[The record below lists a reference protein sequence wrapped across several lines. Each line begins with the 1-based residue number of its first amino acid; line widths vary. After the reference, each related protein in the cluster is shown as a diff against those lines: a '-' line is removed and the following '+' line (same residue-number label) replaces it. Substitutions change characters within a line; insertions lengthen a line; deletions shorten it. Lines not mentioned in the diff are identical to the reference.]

1 MKLLTI
7 VLFTLALCSTQA
19 KFNLRTYAQ
28 QKLKADGT
36 AGNHIIHSNT
46 DIDDIVEEA
55 VNQCFD
61 GQLGKN
67 NAVISNTRSVSGFDT
82 AAAIDGI
89 NLCLQ
94 NKNLRLGHKIDA
106 NLTSSMDDV
115 KTAAVKLNRANDE
128 YNLLI
133 EKVAPGLSKSM
144 GTIESAVE
152 SAENE
157 LKTAYKES
165 DGESS
170 QQAAQSLEDFLSNKQ
185 AEYDHVLTALKA
197 KFKEFNTAT
206 TDDIAAL
213 AEKIGFVK
221 TNETAFSDSKDDLSS
236 NVGKVVELI
245 KAHYK
250 EVVDGDSGTVNPVSG
265 TAGDG
270 CGKLTSTTDTDVV
283 EESVIGMCGEGL
295 VCVQRSEANVKALSK
310 SQQRNLVYSGKF
322 ICAGSGTEVND
333 ETALQGVDCSGAT
346 EAETGT
352 SNDSLTKSTCNLYL
366 LG

>member
-36 AGNHIIHSNT
+36 AGNHVIHSNT

-165 DGESS
+165 DGES
-170 QQAAQSLEDFLSNKQ
+170 LEDFLSNKQ
-185 AEYDHVLTALKA
+185 AEYDHVLTTLKA
-197 KFKEFNTAT
+197 KFKEFNNAT
-206 TDDIAAL
+206 TVDIVAL

-236 NVGKVVELI
+236 NVGSVVSLI

-270 CGKLTSTTDTDVV
+270 CGKLTSTTSLVD
-283 EESVIGMCGEGL
+283 EESVSSMCGNSL
-295 VCVQRSEANVKALSK
+295 SCVQRTAANVNALSK
-310 SQQRNLVYSGKF
+310 SQQRNLVYSGRF
-322 ICAGSGTEVND
+322 ICVSALAGS
-333 ETALQGVDCSGAT
+333 TAIPANAPVTTQVECSGAT
-346 EAETGT
+346 EAKTDE
-352 SNDSLTKSTCNLYL
+352 SASSTCNLYL